1 MTGEPSERQVDM
13 RAAAPFLLSA
23 SSGPPDLTRRFRGGV
38 LELAFPTA
46 AGAAS
51 ARVWQLPDGIV
62 RCRVRGADPDVASA
76 RLREL
81 LWIDLDHR
89 PFLSLAEHDELL
101 RPLRHRL
108 AGMRPVRLATPQH
121 ALVRGVTGQLVR
133 WSDAQRIERRILY
146 RALPAAG
153 RGELRLPPG
162 RTELRTLSPAM
173 LERAGLSPARAVAL
187 AQASAVDW
195 GALEGDPSTR
205 IAARVRSF
213 RGLGPWTAAS
223 VLLHGFGRLDYG
235 LAGDLGLIRIA
246 TRLQGAPA
254 TVEDTQRLL
263 EGYGPWQGLASV
275 WLLHHP
281 LAGRHPAPAAASV
294 PIKLRH

>member
-1 MTGEPSERQVDM
+1 VTGGASERQVEM

-23 SSGPPDLTRRFRGGV
+23 SSGPSDLTRRFRGGV
-38 LELAFPTA
+38 LELAFPTP

-51 ARVWQLPDGIV
+51 ARVWQLPDGTLRSHI
-62 RCRVRGADPDVASA
+62 RGTDLDEAAA

-89 PFLSLAEHDELL
+89 PFLSLAERDELL
-101 RPLRHRL
+101 RPLRHKL
-108 AGMRPVRLATPQH
+108 AGMRPVSLGTPEH
-121 ALVRGVTGQLVR
+121 ALVRGVAGQLVR
-133 WSDAQRIERRILY
+133 WSDAQQIERRILFQAVP
-146 RALPAAG
+146 RPPAG
-153 RGELRLPPG
+153 GLRLPPG
-162 RTELRTLSPAM
+162 RADLRRLSPAM

-187 AQASAVDW
+187 ARAAAVDW
-195 GALEGDPSTR
+195 SSMTGDTTTK
-205 IAARVRSF
+205 IAGRVRSF

-246 TRLQGAPA
+246 TRLQGSPA
-254 TVEDTQRLL
+254 SVEDTQRLL

-281 LAGRHPAPAAASV
+281 LAARHPV
-294 PIKLRH
+294 PGADRLAIKLRH